1 MTAPERED
9 NTMWTRRT
17 LLASASAAALLP
29 GRHARADATPGVTAT
44 EIKIGNTNPHS
55 GPASAYGVIA
65 TVEAAYFK
73 MINDKGGIGGRKIN
87 FISLDDGYSP
97 PRTVEQTRRLV
108 EQEEV
113 AFIFNGLG
121 TPCQTA
127 VRQYMNSKQVPQLFV
142 ATGADKWGDP
152 EHFPWTMGFNP
163 SYRTESAIYGKY
175 ILKEKPGAKVAIL
188 YQNDDF
194 GKDYLIG
201 MKESLG
207 DDYAKMVV
215 KEVSYETTDPT
226 IDSQVISL
234 QGSGADVLL
243 TAATPKWAAQTI
255 RKIADLNWKP
265 LHLMTNVS
273 VSVGAVITP
282 AGPDKAIGMITAGYV
297 KDNSDP
303 QWANDPGMTEWRN
316 FMKQYWPDGDLADGN
331 ISYGYA
337 AAGTMAQVL
346 KQCGDDF
353 SRANIMKQA
362 ASLDGL
368 ELPTLLPGIK
378 LSTSAS
384 NFHPIR
390 SLQLNRWNGKAWQ
403 LFGSV
408 ISA

>member
-1 MTAPERED
+1 
-9 NTMWTRRT
+9 MWTRRT
-17 LLASASAAALLP
+17 LLGATAAAGLAR
-29 GRHARADATPGVTAT
+29 GRRARADDMPGVTAT

-65 TVEAAYFK
+65 DTEAAYFR
-73 MINDKGGIGGRKIN
+73 MINEAGGIGGRKIT

-97 PRTVEQTRRLV
+97 PRTVQQTRRLV
-108 EQEEV
+108 EEEGV
-113 AFIFNGLG
+113 AFMFQGLG
-121 TPCQTA
+121 TPTQSA
-127 VRQYMNSKQVPQLFV
+127 VRQYLNAHKVPQLFLS
-142 ATGADKWGDP
+142 TGADKWGDP

-163 SYRTESAIYGKY
+163 SYRTEAAIYGKY
-175 ILKEKPGAKVAIL
+175 LLKEQPDARIAVL

-201 MKESLG
+201 LKNGLG
-207 DDYAKMVV
+207 ADYDRMVV

-226 IDSQVISL
+226 IDSQAITL
-234 QGSGADVLL
+234 QASGANVLL

-265 LHLMTNVS
+265 LHLMSNVS
-273 VSVGAVITP
+273 TSTGAVIKP
-282 AGPDKAIGMITAGYV
+282 AGVEKAIGMVTAGYI
-297 KDNSDP
+297 KDNADP
-303 QWANDPGMTEWRN
+303 RWANDPGMTQWRG
-316 FMKQYWPDGDLADGN
+316 FMAKYMPGGDLSDGN
-331 ISYGYA
+331 ISYAYA
-337 AAGTMAQVL
+337 AAITLMQVL
-346 KQCGDDF
+346 KQCGDDL

-368 ELPTLLPGIK
+368 ELPTLLPGIRV
-378 LSTSAS
+378 STSAS

-390 SLQLNRWNGKAWQ
+390 SLQLQRWTGSAFE

>member
-1 MTAPERED
+1 
-9 NTMWTRRT
+9 MWTRRT
-17 LLASASAAALLP
+17 LLGATAAAGLAR
-29 GRHARADATPGVTAT
+29 GRRARADDMPVVTAT

-65 TVEAAYFK
+65 DTEAAYFR
-73 MINDKGGIGGRKIN
+73 MINEAGGIGGRKIT

-97 PRTVEQTRRLV
+97 PRTVQQTRRLV
-108 EQEEV
+108 EEEGV
-113 AFIFNGLG
+113 AFMFQGLG
-121 TPCQTA
+121 TPTQSA
-127 VRQYMNSKQVPQLFV
+127 VRQYLNAHKVPQLFLS
-142 ATGADKWGDP
+142 TGADKWGDP

-163 SYRTESAIYGKY
+163 SYRTEAAIYGKY
-175 ILKEKPGAKVAIL
+175 LLKEQPDARIAVL

-201 MKESLG
+201 LKNGLG
-207 DDYAKMVV
+207 ADYDRMVV

-226 IDSQVISL
+226 IDSQAITL
-234 QGSGADVLL
+234 QASGANVLL

-265 LHLMTNVS
+265 LHLMSNVS
-273 VSVGAVITP
+273 TSTGAVIKP
-282 AGPDKAIGMITAGYV
+282 AGVEKAIGMVTAGYI
-297 KDNSDP
+297 KDNADP
-303 QWANDPGMTEWRN
+303 RWANDPGMTQWRG
-316 FMKQYWPDGDLADGN
+316 FMAKYMPGGDLSDEN
-331 ISYGYA
+331 ISYAYA
-337 AAGTMAQVL
+337 AAITLMQVL
-346 KQCGDDF
+346 KQCGDDL

-390 SLQLNRWNGKAWQ
+390 SLQLQRWTGSAFE

>member
-1 MTAPERED
+1 
-9 NTMWTRRT
+9 MWTRRT
-17 LLASASAAALLP
+17 LLVAAAASGLAP
-29 GRHARADATPGVTAT
+29 GRRARADDMPGVSAT

-65 TVEAAYFK
+65 DTEAAYFR
-73 MINDKGGIGGRKIN
+73 MINDAGGVGGRKIT

-97 PRTVEQTRRLV
+97 PRTLQQTRRLV
-108 EQEEV
+108 EEDGV
-113 AFIFNGLG
+113 AFMFQGLG
-121 TPCQTA
+121 TPTQSA
-127 VRQYMNSKQVPQLFV
+127 VRQYLNAHKVPQLFL

-163 SYRTESAIYGKY
+163 SYRTEAAIYGKY
-175 ILKEKPGAKVAIL
+175 LLKEKPDAKIAIL

-201 MKESLG
+201 LKEGLG
-207 DDYAKMVV
+207 AEYDKMVV

-226 IDSQVISL
+226 IDSQAISL
-234 QGSGADVLL
+234 QASGANVLL

-273 VSVGAVITP
+273 VSAGAVIKP
-282 AGPDKAIGMITAGYV
+282 AGAEKAVGMVTAGYI

-303 QWANDPGMTEWRN
+303 RWANDPGMTEWRG
-316 FMKQYWPDGDLADGN
+316 FMAKYMPGGDLSDAN
-331 ISYGYA
+331 IPYA
-337 AAGTMAQVL
+337 FAAGATLVQVL
-346 KQCGDDF
+346 KQCGDDL

-362 ASLDGL
+362 ASLGGL

-390 SLQLNRWNGKAWQ
+390 SLQLQRWTGTAFE

>member
-1 MTAPERED
+1 
-9 NTMWTRRT
+9 MWTRRT
-17 LLASASAAALLP
+17 LLVAAAASGLAP
-29 GRHARADATPGVTAT
+29 GRRARADDMPGVSAT

-65 TVEAAYFK
+65 DTEAAYFR
-73 MINDKGGIGGRKIN
+73 MINDAGGVGGRKIT

-97 PRTVEQTRRLV
+97 PRPLQQTRRLV
-108 EQEEV
+108 EEDGVGFMFQ
-113 AFIFNGLG
+113 GLG
-121 TPCQTA
+121 TPTQSA
-127 VRQYMNSKQVPQLFV
+127 VRQYLNAHKVPQLFL

-163 SYRTESAIYGKY
+163 SYRTEAAIYGKY
-175 ILKEKPGAKVAIL
+175 LLKEKPDAKIAIL

-201 MKESLG
+201 LKEGLG
-207 DDYAKMVV
+207 GDYDKMVV

-226 IDSQVISL
+226 IDSQAISL
-234 QGSGADVLL
+234 QASGANVLL

-273 VSVGAVITP
+273 ASVGAVIKP
-282 AGPDKAIGMITAGYV
+282 AGAEKAVGMVTAAYI

-303 QWANDPGMTEWRN
+303 QWMNDPGMTEWRG
-316 FMKQYWPDGDLADGN
+316 FMAKYLPGGDLSDGN
-331 ISYGYA
+331 ITYGYA
-337 AAGTMAQVL
+337 AAATMVQVL
-346 KQCGDDF
+346 KQCGDDL
-353 SRANIMKQA
+353 SRANVMKQA

-368 ELPTLLPGIK
+368 ELPTLLPGIR

-390 SLQLNRWNGKAWQ
+390 SLQLARWTGTAFK